1 MKNLIDR
8 LNDFIENRKKEISE
22 EKKKREIST
31 LLRNLYSSERCL
43 FYNAGRKLR
52 HYYKFYVCE
61 S

>member
-31 LLRNLYSSERCL
+31 L
-43 FYNAGRKLR
+43 
-52 HYYKFYVCE
+52 
-61 S
+61 